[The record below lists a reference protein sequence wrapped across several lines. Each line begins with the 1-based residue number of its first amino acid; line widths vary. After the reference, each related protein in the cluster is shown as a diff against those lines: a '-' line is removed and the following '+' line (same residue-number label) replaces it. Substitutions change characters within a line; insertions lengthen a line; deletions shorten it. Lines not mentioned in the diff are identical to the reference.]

1 MNGSKKRIIENGKS
15 KLVPVGYVTNQRK
28 VFEKERAKAGSEQT
42 RFYESGTWQKCR
54 HYQLVMDLEK
64 SANDY
69 DEAPSV
75 RGFISDKQPTAI
87 KKAQL
92 DLANKNLYPLGM
104 KKKK

>member
-15 KLVPVGYVTNQRK
+15 KLVPVGYVTNQRR
-28 VFEKERAKAGSEQT
+28 VCEKERARAGSERT

-54 HYQLVMDLEK
+54 DYQLIMDLEK
-64 SANDY
+64 LANDY
-69 DEAPSV
+69 DEAPSICRFV
-75 RGFISDKQPTAI
+75 SDKQPTAI

-92 DLANKNLYPLGM
+92 DLANKNLYPSRM